1 MFHDE
6 NEDYDKSFGLL
17 WYVLKKTCDERTY
30 TFIKV
35 MLYKGLGSSA
45 ALEAAEAAKH

>member
-6 NEDYDKSFGLL
+6 NEDYDKNFGLL
-17 WYVLKKTCDERTY
+17 RYVLKKKTATNEP
-30 TFIKV
+30 ILLKV

-45 ALEAAEAAKH
+45 ALEAAKH